1 MARQRM
7 NEADISHQ
15 IDLRMLRDII
25 KIVRQLNTS
34 GDSGGEEGEF
44 NMADVDRKIKLI
56 GKMAALAAV
65 GAISDPNIRLRAMPL
80 IRGM

>member
-1 MARQRM
+1 MARQRI
-7 NEADISHQ
+7 NEGDISHQ
-15 IDLRMLRDII
+15 VDLRMLRDII
-25 KIVRQLNTS
+25 KIVRQLKTAPA
-34 GDSGGEEGEF
+34 EGEDKTK
-44 NMADVDRKIKLI
+44 NIDDKIVMI